1 VIGRGTPERP
11 ASLRLFIAVPL
22 PAPLLGRVTTLVD
35 ETRAAL
41 DDGADI
47 PPTGRRDG
55 VRWVSPDGVHL
66 TLKFLGSTDPA
77 LVPAVGSRM
86 SEAARASAPTG
97 LVLRG
102 VGGFPSAGRPRVLW
116 LGLAE
121 GQDALARIAADLD
134 SRLEPHGWVP
144 ERRPF
149 HAHLTLAR
157 SEEAAAGRLALEA
170 LTRLATGLELRWTA
184 DRLVLF
190 RSHLGRGPA
199 RYEPLLEAAL
209 GG

>member
-1 VIGRGTPERP
+1 MIGRGSAEP
-11 ASLRLFIAVPL
+11 ADRQRLFIAAPL
-22 PAPLLGRVTTLVD
+22 PTRHLERIGSLIQQARD
-35 ETRAAL
+35 EL
-41 DDGADI
+41 NGAS
-47 PPTGRRDG
+47 PQRGAGSRG
-55 VRWVSPDGVHL
+55 VRWVSPEGVHL

-77 LVPAVGSRM
+77 AVAGVRSAVI
-86 SEAARASAPTG
+86 EAARAGGRAR

-116 LGLAE
+116 LGLVE
-121 GQDALARIAADLD
+121 GTEPLARLAADLD
-134 SRLEPHGWVP
+134 TRLVPLGWEP

-157 SEEAAAGRLALEA
+157 CEEPAAGRLALET
-170 LTRLATGLELRWTA
+170 LTRLAQDVELSWTA

-199 RYEPLLEAAL
+199 RYEPLLEAPL

>member
-1 VIGRGTPERP
+1 MIGRGSAEP
-11 ASLRLFIAVPL
+11 AGPRRLFIAVPL
-22 PAPLLGRVTTLVD
+22 PARHLERIGSLIRQARGELN
-35 ETRAAL
+35 
-41 DDGADI
+41 GAT
-47 PPTGRRDG
+47 PQPGTGLRG
-55 VRWVSPDGVHL
+55 VRWVSPEGVHL

-77 LVPAVGSRM
+77 AVEGVRSAVL
-86 SEAARASAPTG
+86 EAARSADRAR

-116 LGLAE
+116 LGLIDGTE
-121 GQDALARIAADLD
+121 PLARLAADLD
-134 SRLEPHGWVP
+134 ARLAPLGWEP

-157 SEEAAAGRLALEA
+157 CEEPAAGRLALET
-170 LTRLATGLELRWTA
+170 LTRLSEDVELSWTA

-190 RSHLGRGPA
+190 QSHLGRGPA
-199 RYEPLLEAAL
+199 RYEPLLEAPL